1 MGQQLARFVA
11 FHEVSESD
19 HATVAQPI
27 FSIALARSAKGVVLV
42 FNRYRQVWELPGG
55 LIDPGETPRDCAA
68 RELVEESGC
77 VARNVVRLGLIEV
90 EDGKTH
96 FGAVFACD
104 VDAVP
109 VSFANEEIGAITTS
123 TRGNRPQ
130 PLGDGDAAMLNRFD

>member
-19 HATVAQPI
+19 YATVAQP
-27 FSIALARSAKGVVLV
+27 FFAIALARSAAGVVLV

-77 VARNVVRLGLIEV
+77 VARNLEWLGIIEV
-90 EDGKTH
+90 EDGNTH
-96 FGAVFACD
+96 YGAVFVCD
-104 VDAVP
+104 VDVVP
-109 VSFANEEIGAITTS
+109 DDFSNEEIGAVMTS
-123 TRGNRPQ
+123 TRMNRPQ
-130 PLGDGDAAMLNRFD
+130 PLGDGDAAMLNRFG

>member
-27 FSIALARSAKGVVLV
+27 FSIALARSAQGVVLV

-77 VARNVVRLGLIEV
+77 VARNVVWLGLIEV

-96 FGAVFACD
+96 FGAVFACH

-109 VSFANEEIGAITTS
+109 ESFSNEEIGAITTS
-123 TRGNRPQ
+123 SRGNRPQ

>member
-77 VARNVVRLGLIEV
+77 VARNVVWLGLIEV

-109 VSFANEEIGAITTS
+109 ESFANEEIG
-123 TRGNRPQ
+123 
-130 PLGDGDAAMLNRFD
+130 